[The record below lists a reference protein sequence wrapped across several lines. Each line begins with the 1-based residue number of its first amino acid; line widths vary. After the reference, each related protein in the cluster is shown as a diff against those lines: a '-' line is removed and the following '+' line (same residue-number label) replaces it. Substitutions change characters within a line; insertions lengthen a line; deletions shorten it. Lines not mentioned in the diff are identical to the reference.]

1 MIEAVYDRDDLTLTL
16 TGHAEYAPRGQDI
29 VCAGV
34 STLVYTLIN
43 SCRCEIMGE
52 TVRVKD
58 DRRIYDAVIL
68 GLGMISEKFP
78 KNLRMVPYRQKN
90 SSDIIKPS

>member
-1 MIEAVYDRDDLTLTL
+1 MIEAVYDRDALTLTL
-16 TGHAEYAPRGQDI
+16 TGHAEYAPKGQDI

-43 SCRCEIMGE
+43 GCRCEIVGA

-58 DRRIYDAVIL
+58 DRRVYDAVL
-68 GLGMISEKFP
+68 TGLKMISEKFP
-78 KNLRMVPYRQKN
+78 KNLRVVPYRG
-90 SSDIIKPS
+90 

>member
-1 MIEAVYDRDDLTLTL
+1 MTLTL
-16 TGHAEYAPRGQDI
+16 TGHADYAPYGQDV

-43 SCRCEIMGE
+43 SCKCEISGE

-58 DRRIYDAVIL
+58 NRAVFEAVL
-68 GLGMISEKFP
+68 CGLKMISEKFP
-78 KNLRMVPYRQKN
+78 KNLHFIPTEHMFGC
-90 SSDIIKPS
+90 DIIQTS

>member
-1 MIEAVYDRDDLTLTL
+1 MIEAVYDKDALTLTV
-16 TGHAEYAPRGQDI
+16 TGHADYAPYGQDV

-43 SCRCEIMGE
+43 SCPCEIIGE

-58 DRRIYDAVIL
+58 DRRLYDAIIC
-68 GLGMISEKFP
+68 GLEMISAQFP
-78 KNLRMVPYRQKN
+78 KNLRVVPYRT
-90 SSDIIKPS
+90 DVRV

>member
-1 MIEAVYDRDDLTLTL
+1 MIEAVYDNDALTLTL
-16 TGHAEYAPRGQDI
+16 SGHADYAPRGQDI

-43 SCRCEIMGE
+43 SCRCEINGE

-58 DRRIYDAVIL
+58 DRRVFDAVL
-68 GLGMISEKFP
+68 CGLGMISKKFP
-78 KNLRMVPYRQKN
+78 KNLRVVPYRT
-90 SSDIIKPS
+90 DVRL

>member
-1 MIEAVYDRDDLTLTL
+1 MINAAYDPNSLTIRVS
-16 TGHAEYAPRGQDI
+16 GHSGYAPIGSDI

-43 SCRCEIMGE
+43 SCRCEISGE

-58 DRRIYDAVIL
+58 DRRVFDAVIC
-68 GLGMISEKFP
+68 GLDMIAQKFP
-78 KNLRMVPYRQKN
+78 KNLRVVPY
-90 SSDIIKPS
+90 SSDITL

>member
-1 MIEAVYDRDDLTLTL
+1 MIEAVYDGDALTLTVR
-16 TGHAEYAPRGQDI
+16 GHAGYAPIGEDI

-43 SCRCEIMGE
+43 GCRCEISGD

-58 DRRIYDAVIL
+58 DRRVYDAVL
-68 GLGMISEKFP
+68 TGLKMISEKFP
-78 KNLRMVPYRQKN
+78 KNLRVVPYRQDN
-90 SSDIIKPS
+90 

>member
-1 MIEAVYDRDDLTLTL
+1 MIEAFYDNDALTLTL
-16 TGHAEYAPRGQDI
+16 CGHAEYAPKGKDI

-43 SCRCEIMGE
+43 GCRCEITGE

-58 DRRIYDAVIL
+58 DRRVYDAVL
-68 GLGMISEKFP
+68 TGLKMISEKFP
-78 KNLRMVPYRQKN
+78 KNLRVVPYRT
-90 SSDIIKPS
+90 DVLL

>member
-1 MIEAVYDRDDLTLTL
+1 MIEAFYDSDNLSLTLM
-16 TGHAEYAPRGQDI
+16 GHADYAPYGQDI

-43 SCRCEIMGE
+43 ACRCEISGE

-58 DRRIYDAVIL
+58 DRRLYDAVL
-68 GLGMISEKFP
+68 QGLFMISEKFP
-78 KNLRMVPYRQKN
+78 KNLRVVPYRT
-90 SSDIIKPS
+90 DVCV

>member
-1 MIEAVYDRDDLTLTL
+1 MINAVYDSHSLTLSL
-16 TGHAEYAPRGQDI
+16 SGHSGYAPTGSDI

-43 SCRCEIMGE
+43 SCRCEISGE

-58 DRRIYDAVIL
+58 DRRVFDAVL
-68 GLGMISEKFP
+68 CGLMMISEKFP
-78 KNLRMVPYRQKN
+78 KNLRVVPY
-90 SSDIIKPS
+90 SSDTRV

>member
-1 MIEAVYDRDDLTLTL
+1 MIEAVYDRDALTLCIK
-16 TGHAEYAPRGQDI
+16 GHANYAPYGQDI

-43 SCRCEIMGE
+43 GCRCEIIGE

-58 DRRIYDAVIL
+58 DRRVYDAVL
-68 GLGMISEKFP
+68 QGLQMISEKFP
-78 KNLRMVPYRQKN
+78 KNLRVVPFRT
-90 SSDIIKPS
+90 DVRL